1 MDFETITYVLLAYLT
16 AAFLK
21 GVAGLGFSTICLGI
35 LAGFIDLR
43 LAIPL
48 VILPSVASN
57 LLVMIEA
64 GNFTQILRRHRLLYA
79 CLLPGLATGL
89 WFLVTWNPAILTRL
103 LGTILVLYGI
113 WSLANPRF
121 TMSPALAS
129 GLKIPTGFLTGLI
142 NGLTGA
148 QVMPVVPYML
158 SAGMTK
164 QAFVQAVNISF
175 TLSSIVMIIGLGASG
190 LLDRETALISVA
202 GIIPVVAT
210 AWLGTRIRQRLS
222 EDQFHSIVV
231 VILMLLGLNLLWGA

>member
-21 GVAGLGFSTICLGI
+21 GIAGLGFSTICLGI

-64 GNFTQILRRHRLLYA
+64 GNFTQILHRHRLLYA
-79 CLLPGLATGL
+79 GLLPGLATGL

-142 NGLTGA
+142 GNPGYSAWIGALQEGDEWAWCDGSPVDYQAWQSQTPAGSSAATLFGNGVWSET
-148 QVMPVVPYML
+148 P
-158 SAGMTK
+158 
-164 QAFVQAVNISF
+164 
-175 TLSSIVMIIGLGASG
+175 
-190 LLDRETALISVA
+190 REDGRWFICE
-202 GIIPVVAT
+202 
-210 AWLGTRIRQRLS
+210 WQ
-222 EDQFHSIVV
+222 E
-231 VILMLLGLNLLWGA
+231 